1 LSDQVKEKRFMKN
14 LVALHGVIVPLVT
27 PFDEHNQIDFA
38 GLRRVVD
45 FVVLKGVHA
54 VMIAGTTGEGMLL
67 SLDERKALLEAV
79 LAQVN
84 GRIPVIAHIGCID
97 TGSTVELSRHAAK
110 AGADFISAIVP
121 YFFTFSDGQLFDHFK
136 TVAEAVPET
145 PMLLYAFPG
154 NTKNDISPDL
164 LGRML
169 KSIPNIVGIK
179 SSNDDLIRFQDYVQ
193 VGGKGFFPC
202 FGVDELMLGGLVFGS
217 QAQVSGNAN
226 SFPEPFL
233 QLYQAFKGGNIPL
246 AQQLQQTVNA
256 IVSLHSAGKTTAFYK
271 ATLKIR
277 GIPAGRVRPPMRE
290 LTSKEL
296 EEVQREI
303 KRLAL
308 I

>member
-1 LSDQVKEKRFMKN
+1 MKN
-14 LVALHGVIVPLVT
+14 LVTLHGVIVPLVT
-27 PFDEHNQIDFA
+27 PFDVHNQIDFA
-38 GLRRVVD
+38 GLRQVIN
-45 FVVLKGVHA
+45 FVVSKGVQA
-54 VMIAGTTGEGMLL
+54 VMVAGTTGEGMLL
-67 SLDERKALLEAV
+67 TIDERKALLEAV

-84 GRIPVIAHIGCID
+84 GHIAVIAHVGCID

-110 AGADFISAIVP
+110 AGADFISVIVP
-121 YFFTFSDGQLFDHFK
+121 YFFTVNDEQLFDHFK
-136 TVAEAVPET
+136 TVAEAVPEM
-145 PMLLYAFPG
+145 PVLLYAFPG
-154 NTKNDISPDL
+154 NTKNDISPEL
-164 LGRML
+164 LGRLL
-169 KSIPNIVGIK
+169 KSVPNIVGIK

-193 VGGKGFFPC
+193 IGGKGFIPC
-202 FGVDELMLGGLVFGS
+202 FGVDELMLGGLVLGS

-226 SFPEPFL
+226 SFPEPFI

-256 IVSLHSAGKTTAFYK
+256 IVSLHNAGKTPAFYK

-277 GIPAGRVRPPMRE
+277 GIPAGCVRPPMRE
-290 LTSKEL
+290 LTSEEL